1 MSTVRLKP
9 SVEPFPASSGDIYLL
24 RSDGGDDVVLRDAD
38 PFARDLVDALA
49 GGVRPAER
57 PDFEPAIA
65 QLVEAGVVSQGAFD
79 PGTTG
84 LSPAEALRYDRQLHY
99 FGDQASAESS
109 AGGMQ
114 LALRDATVVVL
125 GAGGLGSWTMAGLA
139 CAGVGRIV
147 AVDDDTIEL
156 SNLNRQVLYRTSDI
170 GRRKVNVAAEAL
182 RELNPDIDFVP
193 LARRVRGVAD
203 VRSVATGADFVVC
216 TADWPVHDIGRWVN
230 QACLEL
236 GIPHTSAGQ
245 FPPRVR
251 IGPTFVP
258 GRTACLECQER
269 AIRRGFPLYDE
280 LVEHRRNAAPVAATL
295 GAPSGLIGSLLAMEV
310 IHWITG
316 ISEPAT
322 LGRGLVFDLR
332 DFSSHWES
340 IEPDPDCENGCVA
353 TEGERAA
360 ILFADAVTSGDVE
373 AAVALCAPEIQFS
386 SVLGISGRAYLGH
399 EGIRQYFEDVASAW
413 REWTVE
419 VEQVTEAAD
428 GRVAIVMTMHASG
441 KGSGATLSARTGHIW
456 TLRDGKL
463 WHNEPYREPEKALR
477 DLGLLNGE

>member
-9 SVEPFPASSGDIYLL
+9 SVESFPASSGDIYLL
-24 RSDGGDDVVLRDAD
+24 RSDGGDDVVLREAD
-38 PFARDLVDALA
+38 PFARELVAALA
-49 GGVRPAER
+49 EGVRPAER
-57 PDFEPAIA
+57 PELRPAIA
-65 QLVEAGVVSQGAFD
+65 QLTEVGVLAQGSFD
-79 PGTTG
+79 PGATE

-99 FGDQASAESS
+99 FGDQATSESG
-109 AGGMQ
+109 AGEMQ
-114 LALRDATVVVL
+114 LALRNATVVVL

-156 SNLNRQVLYRTSDI
+156 SNLNRQILYRVSDI
-170 GRRKVNVAAEAL
+170 GRRKVDVAAEAL
-182 RELNPDIDFVP
+182 RGFNPDIDLVP

-230 QACLEL
+230 EACLEL
-236 GIPHTSAGQ
+236 RIPHISAGQ

-258 GRTACLECQER
+258 GRTACLECEER
-269 AIRRGFPLYDE
+269 AIRRDFPLYDE
-280 LVEHRRNAAPVAATL
+280 LVEHRRTAAPVAATL

-340 IEPDPDCENGCVA
+340 IEPDPGCENGCVS
-353 TEGERAA
+353 TEGEQAA
-360 ILFADAVTSGDVE
+360 RRFAHAVTSCDVE
-373 AAVALCAPEIQFS
+373 AAVALCHPEVEFD

-399 EGIRQYFEDVASAW
+399 EGIRQYFDDVASAW
-413 REWTVE
+413 REWRVE

-428 GRVAIVMTMHASG
+428 GRVVIVMTMHARG
-441 KGSGATLSARTGHIW
+441 KGSGASVAERTAHIW
-456 TLRDGKL
+456 TLTDGKL
-463 WHNEPYREPEKALR
+463 RHNEPYREPDEALR
-477 DLGLLNGE
+477 VLGLLNSA

>member
-9 SVEPFPASSGDIYLL
+9 SVEPFPASTGDIYLL
-24 RSDGGDDVVLRDAD
+24 RSDGGADLVLRQAT
-38 PFARDLVDALA
+38 PFARELVAALA
-49 GGVRPAER
+49 DGVRPVDR
-57 PDFEPAIA
+57 PDLNAAIA
-65 QLVEAGVVSQGAFD
+65 ELEEAGVVQGSFD
-79 PGTTG
+79 PDAVG

-99 FGDQASAESS
+99 FGDQASAGSS
-109 AGGMQ
+109 APGMQ
-114 LALRDATVVVL
+114 IALRSATVVVL

-156 SNLNRQVLYRTSDI
+156 SNLNRQVLYRMADI
-170 GRRKVNVAAEAL
+170 GRRKVDVAVEAL
-182 RELNPDIDFVP
+182 GALNPEVDLVP
-193 LARRVRGVAD
+193 VAERVQSVAD
-203 VRSVATGADFVVC
+203 VRSLADGADFVVC

-230 QACLEL
+230 RACLEL
-236 GIPHTSAGQ
+236 GVPHTSAGQ

-269 AIRRGFPLYDE
+269 AVRRDFPLYDE
-280 LVEHRRNAAPVAATL
+280 LVEHRRTAAPVAATL

-340 IEPDPDCENGCVA
+340 IEPDPDCELACG
-353 TEGERAA
+353 
-360 ILFADAVTSGDVE
+360 
-373 AAVALCAPEIQFS
+373 
-386 SVLGISGRAYLGH
+386 
-399 EGIRQYFEDVASAW
+399 
-413 REWTVE
+413 
-419 VEQVTEAAD
+419 
-428 GRVAIVMTMHASG
+428 
-441 KGSGATLSARTGHIW
+441 GAC
-456 TLRDGKL
+456 
-463 WHNEPYREPEKALR
+463 
-477 DLGLLNGE
+477 

>member
-24 RSDGGDDVVLRDAD
+24 RSDGGDDVVLREAD
-38 PFARDLVDALA
+38 PFARELVAALA
-49 GGVRPAER
+49 EGVRPAER
-57 PDFEPAIA
+57 PELRPAIA
-65 QLVEAGVVSQGAFD
+65 QLTEVGLLAQGAFD
-79 PGTTG
+79 PGATE
-84 LSPAEALRYDRQLHY
+84 LSPEEALRYDRQLHY
-99 FGDQASAESS
+99 FGDQATSESG
-109 AGGMQ
+109 AGEMQ
-114 LALRDATVVVL
+114 LALRNATVVVL

-156 SNLNRQVLYRTSDI
+156 SNLNRQVLYRVSDI
-170 GRRKVNVAAEAL
+170 GRRKVDVAAEAL
-182 RELNPDIDFVP
+182 RDFNPDIDLVP
-193 LARRVRGVAD
+193 LARRIRGVAD

-230 QACLEL
+230 EACVEL
-236 GIPHTSAGQ
+236 RIPHISAGQ

-258 GRTACLECQER
+258 GRTACLECEER
-269 AIRRGFPLYDE
+269 AIRRDFPLYDE
-280 LVEHRRNAAPVAATL
+280 LVEHRRTAAPVAATL

-340 IEPDPDCENGCVA
+340 IEPDPGCQNGCVS
-353 TEGERAA
+353 TEGEQAA
-360 ILFADAVTSGDVE
+360 NRFAHAVTSGDVE
-373 AAVALCAPEIQFS
+373 AGVALCHPEVEFN

-399 EGIRQYFEDVASAW
+399 EGIRQYFDDVASAW
-413 REWTVE
+413 REWRVE

-441 KGSGATLSARTGHIW
+441 KGSGATLAERTGHIW

-463 WHNEPYREPEKALR
+463 WHNEPYREPEEALQE
-477 DLGLLNGE
+477 LGLMPPS

>member
-38 PFARDLVDALA
+38 AFARELVDALA
-49 GGVRPAER
+49 EGVRPAER
-57 PDFEPAIA
+57 PDLQAAIA
-65 QLVEAGVVSQGAFD
+65 QLAEAGVLAQGD
-79 PGTTG
+79 PATAS
-84 LSPAEALRYDRQLHY
+84 LSAAEVLRYDRQLHY
-99 FGDQASAESS
+99 FGDQASQGSS
-109 AGGMQ
+109 ASEMQ
-114 LALRDATVVVL
+114 LALRRATVVVL
-125 GAGGLGSWTMAGLA
+125 GVGGLGSWTMAGLA

-156 SNLNRQVLYRTSDI
+156 SNLNRQVLYRMSDI
-170 GRRKVNVAAEAL
+170 GRRKVDVAAEAL
-182 RELNPDIDFVP
+182 RGLNPDIDLVP
-193 LARRVRGVAD
+193 LARRIRGVPD
-203 VRSVATGADFVVC
+203 VRSVAAGADFVVC

-236 GIPHTSAGQ
+236 GIPHISAGQ

-269 AIRRGFPLYDE
+269 AIRRDFPLYDE
-280 LVEHRRNAAPVAATL
+280 LVEHRRHATTVAATL

-332 DFSSHWES
+332 DFSSEWES
-340 IEPDPDCENGCVA
+340 IEPDLDCPLACGC
-353 TEGERAA
+353 
-360 ILFADAVTSGDVE
+360 
-373 AAVALCAPEIQFS
+373 
-386 SVLGISGRAYLGH
+386 
-399 EGIRQYFEDVASAW
+399 
-413 REWTVE
+413 
-419 VEQVTEAAD
+419 
-428 GRVAIVMTMHASG
+428 
-441 KGSGATLSARTGHIW
+441 
-456 TLRDGKL
+456 
-463 WHNEPYREPEKALR
+463 
-477 DLGLLNGE
+477 